1 MFEQVIIVGAG
12 PSGLLLALYLSRA
25 GINVGV
31 LEASMEPDRQ
41 PRATHYGPAAVHELR
56 RSGILEAMKEKGSF
70 SPKSVSWR
78 APDGSLLAALPKPP
92 PPSGNG
98 APPDG
103 VISLPLN
110 LVVEILMEA
119 VAAQPTAKVEFG
131 CRVVDV
137 GQDSESSSAWV
148 DIMREGEGEKP
159 CRIEGSY
166 VVGCDGASSSVR
178 NSLFGR
184 SFPGYTWDTWLV
196 AVNVRFHDV
205 DAYHAAFSD
214 VNFLIHPTNWCMVAR
229 IGGPGNLFRVTYGEP
244 GSMSKESCA
253 APERTLE
260 RLQAILPG
268 QLSDPA
274 QFEVVSSS
282 PYRVHQR
289 CAPSFRVG
297 RVLLAADAAHL
308 CNPMGGMGLT
318 NGMVDVGGL
327 ADCLIGIHRGLADE
341 GILDKYDTIRRGI
354 FQDVV
359 DGITAANLKR
369 IMQNSSEALEAD
381 PFLRACREAAQ
392 SPENAA
398 MLANAMRVS
407 TSLPPSH
414 YRVNWLTIRP

>member
-1 MFEQVIIVGAG
+1 MGAG

-25 GINVGV
+25 RINVRV
-31 LEASMEPDRQ
+31 LEASTEPDKQ

-56 RSGILEAMKEKGSF
+56 RSGILDAMKDRGSF

-92 PPSGNG
+92 PPSASNGNA
-98 APPDG
+98 APQDG
-103 VISLPLN
+103 VVSLPLN

-119 VAAQPTAKVEFG
+119 VGAQPTAQVEFG

-137 GQDSESSSAWV
+137 GQNPEGNSAWV
-148 DIMREGEGEKP
+148 DIVRDGEGEKP
-159 CRIEGSY
+159 TRIDASY
-166 VVGCDGASSSVR
+166 VIGCDGASSSVR
-178 NSLFGR
+178 GSLFGR

-196 AVNVRFHDV
+196 AVNVRFHDIA
-205 DAYHAAFSD
+205 AYEASFSD

-229 IGGPGNLFRVTYGEP
+229 IGGPGNLLRVTYGET
-244 GSMSKESCA
+244 GTMSREACA
-253 APERTLE
+253 APERAIE
-260 RLQAILPG
+260 RLQAILPA

-274 QFEVVSSS
+274 KFEVVSSS

-327 ADCLIGIHRGLADE
+327 ADCLIGIHRGVATED
-341 GILDKYDTIRRGI
+341 ILDKYDSVRRGI
-354 FQDVV
+354 FRDVV
-359 DGITAANLKR
+359 DGITTANLNR
-369 IMQNSSEALEAD
+369 IMQDSSEAVEAD
-381 PFLRACREAAQ
+381 PFLQACREAAQ
-392 SPENAA
+392 NPEKAA
-398 MLANAMRVS
+398 MLANVMRVS
-407 TSLPPSH
+407 RYFPLRDHIDKLIT
-414 YRVNWLTIRP
+414 

>member
-1 MFEQVIIVGAG
+1 MQE
-12 PSGLLLALYLSRA
+12 R
-25 GINVGV
+25 
-31 LEASMEPDRQ
+31 
-41 PRATHYGPAAVHELR
+41 
-56 RSGILEAMKEKGSF
+56 GSF

-78 APDGSLLAALPKPP
+78 ASDGSLLAALPKPP
-92 PPSGNG
+92 PPSRGA

-103 VISLPLN
+103 VVSLPLN

-119 VAAQPTAKVEFG
+119 VEAQPTAQVEFG

-137 GQDSESSSAWV
+137 GQDLESDSAWV
-148 DIMREGEGEKP
+148 DVVKDGEEDKP
-159 CRIEGSY
+159 SRIEASY

-178 NSLFGR
+178 ASLFGR

-196 AVNVRFHDV
+196 AVNVRFRDV
-205 DAYHAAFSD
+205 KAYHAAFSD
-214 VNFLIHPTNWCMVAR
+214 VNFLIHPTNWCMVAKV
-229 IGGPGNLFRVTYGEP
+229 GGPGNLFRVTYGEP
-244 GSMSKESCA
+244 GSMSKEACA

-268 QLSDPA
+268 HLSDPA
-274 QFEVVSSS
+274 QVEVVSSS

-327 ADCLIGIHRGLADE
+327 ADCLIGIHRGVAGDD
-341 GILDKYDTIRRGI
+341 ILDKYDTIRRGI

-359 DGITAANLKR
+359 DGITATNLRR
-369 IMQNSSEALEAD
+369 IMQDSSEALGAD

-398 MLANAMRVS
+398 MLANAMRAPAKLKHDFTQYYLSDVQAG
-407 TSLPPSH
+407 PQSH
-414 YRVNWLTIRP
+414 GLDVAHLSSVEKTATALA